1 MGQEEKEDGL
11 VGILSDVLEDEEAI
25 KETLA
30 QILERWNKE
39 TTIIDDELKK
49 ATVDVSKLDLVG
61 KMNEITQQKIAT
73 YTPKEHKEQT
83 EDQRRIKEA
92 ILQGYAEGSEGSD
105 EEDEEG
111 GDGGGGGSL
120 GGLAANTNAA
130 SCHAEQV
137 EIREKQKAASAAK
150 KEKDKLDRENQKK
163 AQEDRKKKAQAKAAK
178 GERKA

>member
-1 MGQEEKEDGL
+1 MG
-11 VGILSDVLEDEEAI
+11 DEEAI

-92 ILQGYAEGSEGSD
+92 ILQGSLKVLRDLMKRMRKEGM
-105 EEDEEG
+105 EEVE
-111 GDGGGGGSL
+111 
-120 GGLAANTNAA
+120 AALEDWQPILMQPPVMQ
-130 SCHAEQV
+130 S
-137 EIREKQKAASAAK
+137 RWKLEKNK
-150 KEKDKLDRENQKK
+150 KQPLQPKK
-163 AQEDRKKKAQAKAAK
+163 
-178 GERKA
+178 

>member
-92 ILQGYAEGSEGSD
+92 ILQGSLKVLRDLMKRMRKEGM
-105 EEDEEG
+105 EEVE
-111 GDGGGGGSL
+111 
-120 GGLAANTNAA
+120 AA
-130 SCHAEQV
+130 
-137 EIREKQKAASAAK
+137 
-150 KEKDKLDRENQKK
+150 L
-163 AQEDRKKKAQAKAAK
+163 EDWQPILMQPPVM
-178 GERKA
+178 